1 MCLRLH
7 SIERVTAELEYIAE
21 HHKRT
26 GEPFPVSIHDDA
38 FTLLPR
44 AKALCQVGSRC
55 AFFHSGSMDRTSL
68 VSPAGEPSDYAGYWV
83 VSWET
88 ISLTRRLGRAV
99 RRTTQ
104 PKQPGQ
110 RLSKDSAVTPQTPP
124 DLLD

>member
-1 MCLRLH
+1 MMRSRYCCRVPKLYARLDLDVLFL
-7 SIERVTAELEYIAE
+7 ILVL
-21 HHKRT
+21 
-26 GEPFPVSIHDDA
+26 
-38 FTLLPR
+38 
-44 AKALCQVGSRC
+44 
-55 AFFHSGSMDRTSL
+55 DRTSL

-110 RLSKDSAVTPQTPP
+110 RLSKDSAVNENGMRIRARYLGGRGFVFDLPSPP
-124 DLLD
+124 VGG